1 MVISPNVINQIY
13 GLYFCILF
21 NFFYCLSTQIDFYA
35 KSLKMFI
42 SVPFDYFSFL
52 LSFTLGGYEP
62 KWGKAAASET
72 ERHFDQTRD
81 GLPVPPHI

>member
-1 MVISPNVINQIY
+1 MDYISAF
-13 GLYFCILF
+13 YFFIAWVHKLIF
-21 NFFYCLSTQIDFYA
+21 MLNLS
-35 KSLKMFI
+35 MFI
-42 SVPFDYFSFL
+42 SVPFNYFSLL

-62 KWGKAAASET
+62 QWGKAAASET

>member
-1 MVISPNVINQIY
+1 
-13 GLYFCILF
+13 
-21 NFFYCLSTQIDFYA
+21 
-35 KSLKMFI
+35 MFI
-42 SVPFDYFSFL
+42 SVPLDYFSFL